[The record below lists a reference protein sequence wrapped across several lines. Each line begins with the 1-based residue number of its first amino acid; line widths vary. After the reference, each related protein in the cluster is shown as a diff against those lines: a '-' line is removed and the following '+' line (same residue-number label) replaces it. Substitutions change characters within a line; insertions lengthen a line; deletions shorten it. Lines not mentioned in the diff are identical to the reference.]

1 MIYAVMLFTVFSIGS
16 ALAPNW
22 PALIVFRLFVGISG
36 VCPAVVVAGMCN
48 RPKFYASELTL
59 VGYVRTRTTIPKVA
73 GELWHYSWLLLL
85 LALYWVPGISG
96 FISTVA

>member
-36 VCPAVVVAGMCN
+36 ACPVAVVG
-48 RPKFYASELTL
+48 
-59 VGYVRTRTTIPKVA
+59 GYV
-73 GELWHYSWLLLL
+73 
-85 LALYWVPGISG
+85 
-96 FISTVA
+96 